1 VKIRTIEDKLREEY
15 FELLPEM
22 TRVADLLKTQ
32 IQYSI
37 LPITRELKNHE
48 TLVVKSRV
56 KECNS
61 AIDALRRRSGDNGA
75 VFDPDQPEIYT
86 LLTLRDL
93 VGVRVLAFP
102 ASRAL
107 QVDSV
112 LRSKFDDWTPDHV
125 IDKETGQRLALKYY
139 APYVES
145 KILLQCEYQIVSTL
159 IGLFWEVEHA
169 AIYKPTP
176 RFKGLAP
183 VMQEQ
188 TSAVNSALKAFEDE
202 FERQIQTWESSGSRT

>member
-1 VKIRTIEDKLREEY
+1 VKTRTVEDKLREEY

-32 IQYSI
+32 IRYSI
-37 LPITRELKNHE
+37 LSITRELKTHE

-61 AIDALRRRSGDNGA
+61 AIDALRRRSGDTS

-86 LLTLRDL
+86 LLALRDL

-107 QVDSV
+107 QVDSI

-125 IDKETGQRLALKYY
+125 IDKETDQQLALKYY

-169 AIYKPTP
+169 AIYKPAP

-188 TSAVNSALKAFEDE
+188 TSAVNRALKAFEDE
-202 FERQIQTWESSGSRT
+202 FERQIQNWESSSSKT